1 MHQAVTVV
9 AWMMGLVLVY
19 LLLVH
24 GSSTT
29 SILTSGLTG
38 GANVLKVLQGR

>member
-1 MHQAVTVV
+1 MHDAITVV
-9 AWMMGLVLVY
+9 AWMMGLVLAY

-24 GSSTT
+24 GSATT
-29 SILTSGLTG
+29 SILTSSTTG

>member
-1 MHQAVTVV
+1 MHNAVTVV
-9 AWMMGLVLVY
+9 AWMLGLVLVY

-24 GSSTT
+24 GAATT

-38 GANVLKVLQGR
+38 GAGILKVLQGR